1 MAIVRQEERKER
13 LAGSKKNIYIY
24 IYIVGEI
31 WEEGVQRSSHINR
44 RTTGA
49 SHSAPQQSME

>member
-1 MAIVRQEERKER
+1 MAIVRREERKER
-13 LAGSKKNIYIY
+13 LAGRKK
-24 IYIVGEI
+24 IYIVEEI

-49 SHSAPQQSME
+49 SHSATQQSME